1 MRSIQEA
8 ISERNNQGVPRI
20 LLLLQIPSEELDRL
34 GVPIDT
40 PNFYELSPRLRRALL
55 VSLRRQ
61 EEAHRRGETR
71 RTANFMMN
79 HNLLSQGEGPLRPEE
94 LPRRLRRVAELRD
107 QVIGGSNEERRGNEE
122 DLNDEDMDLVQV
134 LRNRPVIR
142 VDTDPDVPT
151 GQELENLL
159 DDLSLHIDLLA
170 ANTSGDMLYMPSSM
184 YMDDINP
191 VRANFTRIATDG
203 RVVRRRYTYG
213 VFRSFLLHDIF

>member
-1 MRSIQEA
+1 MAARVETIVMRSIQEA

-34 GVPIDT
+34 EVPIDT

-134 LRNRPVIR
+134 LRDRPVIR

-151 GQELENLL
+151 DKNLRICSTIFL
-159 DDLSLHIDLLA
+159 CISTCLRHIQVEICC
-170 ANTSGDMLYMPSSM
+170 TCQVPCIWM
-184 YMDDINP
+184 
-191 VRANFTRIATDG
+191 T
-203 RVVRRRYTYG
+203 
-213 VFRSFLLHDIF
+213 